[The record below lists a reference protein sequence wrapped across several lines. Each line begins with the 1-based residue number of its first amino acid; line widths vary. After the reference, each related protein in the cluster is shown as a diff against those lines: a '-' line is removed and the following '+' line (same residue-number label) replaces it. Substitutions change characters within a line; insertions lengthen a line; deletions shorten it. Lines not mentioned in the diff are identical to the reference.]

1 MVLPVFPVSK
11 AVSNIIMQEI
21 AKLVNMDIL
30 CQDRF
35 AFDAQFPLKIKIVF
49 LVLGLFAQIV
59 PMVFH

>member
-1 MVLPVFPVSK
+1 
-11 AVSNIIMQEI
+11 MQEI